1 MEIQFLLNGNAGF
14 VDKSKQIKTK
24 LMDPQIKN
32 SSLAAL
38 SELIDIVTRLRDPEE
53 GCPWDV
59 EQTHLSLIPFALEE
73 TYEVINAIRNEDDNN
88 LCEELGDLL
97 LQVILHSQIAGEQN
111 RFNIADVAEGIS
123 KKLIRRHPHVF
134 DKISKLT
141 YQEVKTRWEAQ
152 KALEKPPSFSSS
164 PVSDELRRKIYSQ
177 SEIAGAMT
185 ISKKVAQLGFEWES
199 IEGVLN
205 KVDEELAELKDA
217 IYKKNKAEAQQ
228 ELGDVI
234 FTLINI
240 ARWYG
245 INLEEGLAGTNKR
258 FLERFS
264 IMEKKLKG
272 NVSGRSIT
280 ELEKMWQKAK
290 QEINEKNH

>member
-1 MEIQFLLNGNAGF
+1 
-14 VDKSKQIKTK
+14 
-24 LMDPQIKN
+24 MDPQIKN